1 MTYQLM
7 SYQLFVKHERAL
19 TNAAERGEGDR
30 RCGSAAAALPRKP
43 MRACG
48 VYED

>member
-7 SYQLFVKHERAL
+7 SYQLFVKDSAL
-19 TNAAERGEGDR
+19 TNAAERAKAIG
-30 RCGSAAAALPRKP
+30 AAAALPRKP